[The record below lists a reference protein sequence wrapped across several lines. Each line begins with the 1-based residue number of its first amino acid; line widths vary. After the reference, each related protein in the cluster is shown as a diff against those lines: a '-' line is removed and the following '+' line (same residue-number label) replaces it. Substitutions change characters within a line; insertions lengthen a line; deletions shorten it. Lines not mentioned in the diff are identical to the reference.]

1 MESTVP
7 PLAQRFRIGRGTVL
21 EGKIPGACFPRGLDY
36 AGGGLEVKSLKS
48 NPTAA
53 HGAGAMKFQ
62 SLAQGPVASVKPI
75 ALAGAATCSDLE
87 RVAPEDAR
95 WTTGSFT
102 FGSCWSI
109 FNCS

>member
-1 MESTVP
+1 MCTSKRKRYEAWRRRLHWRWNRQCPRSRN
-7 PLAQRFRIGRGTVL
+7 AHRIGRGNVL
-21 EGKIPGACFPRGLDY
+21 EGKIPGACCPRGLDY

-75 ALAGAATCSDLE
+75 ALAGAAT
-87 RVAPEDAR
+87 
-95 WTTGSFT
+95 
-102 FGSCWSI
+102 
-109 FNCS
+109 